1 VKPKA
6 DGGSPRITQQ
16 YRDRDRRMVYEV
28 TYGSSL
34 LVLLASESA
43 GGPQEWR
50 FEAHPRESPQ
60 LVVAGQWGASRADAF
75 RTMRDLWIERRA
87 GLGLAR
93 IEWDKVAVALAA
105 VRAI

>member
-1 VKPKA
+1 LTKH
-6 DGGSPRITQQ
+6 DDGSPRISQQ

-28 TYGSSL
+28 TYGTSL

-43 GGPQEWR
+43 GAEQEWR

-60 LVVAGQWGASRADAF
+60 LVVAGQWAASRAEAF
-75 RTMRDLWIERRA
+75 RTMRELWVERGE

>member
-1 VKPKA
+1 VKAKS
-6 DGGSPRITQQ
+6 DDGSPRITQQ
-16 YRDRDRRMVYEV
+16 YRDHDRRMVYEV
-28 TYGSSL
+28 RYGSSL
-34 LVLLASESA
+34 LVLLASEST
-43 GGPQEWR
+43 GSTPEWR

-75 RTMRDLWIERRA
+75 RAMRDLWIERGA